1 MGPEGTFSHLAART
15 LFPDRPTVETTT
27 IPEVIDIV
35 SRREA
40 ELGVVPIEN
49 STEGG
54 VSATLD
60 ALLDGTLT
68 ISGEIVIDVSL
79 CLVGKTSDR
88 SRYRRVASH
97 PQPLAQCRRFLAHE
111 LPGVPLFP
119 TSSTAAAARE
129 AARDDTIAAVTSR
142 LAAELEQLT
151 IVAENIQD
159 HPENATRFAVIGH
172 VDTAPSGDDK
182 TTLVFST
189 PHERGAL
196 RRALGV
202 FDDAGIN
209 LTRIESRPARG
220 KRWEYVFVADLEG
233 HRLDPNVRE
242 ALTRLETLGGGVRVL
257 GSYPRAT

>member
-129 AARDDTIAAVTSR
+129 C
-142 LAAELEQLT
+142 
-151 IVAENIQD
+151 
-159 HPENATRFAVIGH
+159 
-172 VDTAPSGDDK
+172 
-182 TTLVFST
+182 
-189 PHERGAL
+189 
-196 RRALGV
+196 
-202 FDDAGIN
+202 
-209 LTRIESRPARG
+209 
-220 KRWEYVFVADLEG
+220 
-233 HRLDPNVRE
+233 
-242 ALTRLETLGGGVRVL
+242 RLETRQPIRYGPGHHACPGI
-257 GSYPRAT
+257 G